1 MLVLGV
7 VGSPRREAGVSF
19 EMVEATLAGA
29 REAGAETATVYLA
42 DYDLT
47 PCRHCGGPCF
57 SEGYCEHDRE
67 ATIALREVVEA
78 SDALVLAAP
87 VFMWQ
92 PAGLTALFMEKLRLR
107 SGTWNSPA
115 RNSRIGLGIA
125 VAGGTGSGVFS
136 ALQSI
141 YAWLCLWKFRPLPP
155 MPVIRANQQTA
166 LRSAAKAG
174 ASLAAGAG
182 EPFRSA
188 GELMAAY
195 DALPQL
201 RYGRVDEYRWLA
213 ETMGQALTNRGDS
226 QPANALVN
234 LLAQA
239 ERLRGQGDLAG
250 AANVY
255 MRAYHEG
262 MRAW

>member
-1 MLVLGV
+1 MLVLGI
-7 VGSPRREAGVSF
+7 VGSPRREQGISS

-29 REAGAETATVYLA
+29 REAGAETATIYLA
-42 DYDLT
+42 DYALT
-47 PCRHCGGPCF
+47 PCRHCGGGCF
-57 SEGYCEHDRE
+57 TKGYCVQDQE
-67 ATIALREVVEA
+67 ATTALREVVEVA
-78 SDALVLAAP
+78 EALVLAAP
-87 VFMWQ
+87 VYMWQ

-107 SGTWNSPA
+107 TGTWNNPT
-115 RNSRIGLGIA
+115 RNPRTGLGIA
-125 VAGGTGSGVFS
+125 VAGGTGSGVFT

-155 MPVIRANQQTA
+155 MPVVRANQRVA
-166 LRSAAKAG
+166 LGAAAKAG
-174 ASLAAGAG
+174 AQLAAPADA
-182 EPFRSA
+182 FASA

-213 ETMGQALTNRGDS
+213 ETVGQALTNRGDS
-226 QPANALVN
+226 QPAASVVN

-239 ERLRGQGDLAG
+239 ERLREAGEAAG